1 MYVQCIHCTIQM
13 AQCSDAPTVPCYS
26 MYNSTVRVLEL
37 IHVCTKLISLY
48 SCEWSGGLGLVL

>member
-1 MYVQCIHCTIQM
+1 M